1 MYGLYFRL
9 NEIVHATNSI
19 NSRPKT
25 IQHSRVLVVCAI
37 LLKINLHSLHI
48 YFPVVAII
56 KCFPIDSFALITW
69 LQIEGKFKNAGEH
82 YDRRMEIKDAPYTY
96 CVCHRFRMRFCL
108 PSCLSAWC
116 WRYRLM
122 QWSYHCECG
131 VFWII
136 SKYAPNDKSNC
147 ER

>member
-1 MYGLYFRL
+1 MYRLYFRL

-56 KCFPIDSFALITW
+56 KCFLIDSFALITW
-69 LQIEGKFKNAGEH
+69 LQIVGKFKIAGEH
-82 YDRRMEIKDAPYTY
+82 YDRRMEIKDAPDTY
-96 CVCHRFRMRFCL
+96 CVCHWFRMRFSRLFALVFVCMIL
-108 PSCLSAWC
+108 EISFNAMELSL
-116 WRYRLM
+116 RV
-122 QWSYHCECG
+122 WSVLDHIKIC
-131 VFWII
+131 
-136 SKYAPNDKSNC
+136 SK
-147 ER
+147 